1 MIQVLAWIAL
11 EANLLKSKV
20 KTSIYEPLEIV
31 EIEISGSPTLT
42 LINLLTKWLRFIVF
56 KSHFE

>member
-1 MIQVLAWIAL
+1 MIQVLVWIAL

-31 EIEISGSPTLT
+31 EIEINDSQHL
-42 LINLLTKWLRFIVF
+42 
-56 KSHFE
+56 